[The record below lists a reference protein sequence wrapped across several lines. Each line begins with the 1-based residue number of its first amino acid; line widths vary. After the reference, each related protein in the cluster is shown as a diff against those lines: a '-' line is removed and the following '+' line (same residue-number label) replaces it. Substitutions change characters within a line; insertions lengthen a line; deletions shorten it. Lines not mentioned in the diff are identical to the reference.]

1 LAKDIPVFPG
11 FLFFLCSLTR
21 CMAPAPVT
29 EATTLW
35 RDTNVFI
42 IIIII
47 PQVVQIPGIKNKKIK
62 TNITGG

>member
-1 LAKDIPVFPG
+1 
-11 FLFFLCSLTR
+11 
-21 CMAPAPVT
+21 MAPAPVT

-35 RDTNVFI
+35 RYTNVF

-47 PQVVQIPGIKNKKIK
+47 PQVVQIPGIKNKKLK